1 MDHPSSFRERFMYE
15 RKHGD
20 GYRRLLFLTE
30 YEGKKLCEQYGEDP
44 HKALAD
50 VGLVI
55 VQSGWWCIYGGD
67 GLRRR
72 SGRL

>member
-1 MDHPSSFRERFMYE
+1 MYE
-15 RKHGD
+15 RKYRD

-30 YEGKKLCEQYGEDP
+30 YEGKTVVVKLCEQYGEDS

-50 VGLVI
+50 AGLVI
-55 VQSGWWCIYGGD
+55 VQSGRRRIYGGD